1 MEVVLKIILIA
12 CLSYLIGSIPTAII
26 ISKRFFGF
34 DIRTKGSGNMG
45 STNAFRLLG
54 WKWGLFVQI
63 ADILKGYLAVV
74 LVAGFIGEGLI
85 FPNITM
91 FEHITLLK
99 ILAGI
104 FAVVGH
110 IWSVFAGFKGGK
122 GVNTAAGMLIG
133 LAPYDV
139 LIAAS
144 LFALTVI
151 FSGYISLG
159 SIMAAFS
166 IPSSMIVRYNIFGAD
181 IPGYGILIYFAV
193 GLMVLVF
200 YTHRANIKRLL
211 NGNENKFSKLQ
222 LFKRKPRT
230 AEIPTD
236 KDKN

>member
-1 MEVVLKIILIA
+1 MEVILKIILISA
-12 CLSYLIGSIPTAII
+12 LSYLLGSIPTAVIV
-26 ISKRFFGF
+26 SKKFFGF

-63 ADILKGYLAVV
+63 ADVLKGYLAVV

-85 FPNITM
+85 FPNATM

-104 FAVVGH
+104 SSVIGH

-139 LIAAS
+139 LIAFS
-144 LFALTVI
+144 LFAITVI

-181 IPGYGILIYFAV
+181 IPGYSILIYFAL
-193 GLMVLVF
+193 GLMLLVV
-200 YTHRANIKRLL
+200 YTHRANIKRLIE
-211 NGNENKFSKLQ
+211 GNENKFTKLQ
-222 LFKRKPRT
+222 FFKVKNK
-230 AEIPTD
+230 E
-236 KDKN
+236 KDKS

>member
-1 MEVVLKIILIA
+1 MEVALKIGLIA
-12 CLSYLIGSIPTAII
+12 LLSYLLGSIPTAII
-26 ISKRFFGF
+26 VSKKFFGF

-45 STNAFRLLG
+45 STNAFRILG

-74 LVAGFIGEGLI
+74 LIAGYLGEGLI
-85 FPNITM
+85 FPNSTM

-99 ILAGI
+99 LLAGI
-104 FAVVGH
+104 SAVSGH

-122 GVNTAAGMLIG
+122 GANTAAGMLIG

-139 LIAAS
+139 LIAFS
-144 LFALTVI
+144 LFAITVI

-181 IPGYGILIYFAV
+181 IPGYSVLIYFALA
-193 GLMVLVF
+193 LMVLVV

-211 NGNENKFSKLQ
+211 DGSENKFSKLQ
-222 LFKRKPRT
+222 LIKWK
-230 AEIPTD
+230 
-236 KDKN
+236 KKNSEQS

>member
-1 MEVVLKIILIA
+1 MEVTLKIFLIVI
-12 CLSYLIGSIPTAII
+12 LSYLIGSIPSAVIV
-26 ISKRFFGF
+26 SKKFFGF

-74 LVAGFIGEGLI
+74 LVAGYIGEGLI
-85 FPNITM
+85 FPNATM
-91 FEHITLLK
+91 FEHLTLLK
-99 ILAGI
+99 ILAGVSSVI
-104 FAVVGH
+104 GH
-110 IWSVFAGFKGGK
+110 IWSVFVGFKGGK

-139 LIAAS
+139 LIAFS
-144 LFALTVI
+144 LFAITVI

-181 IPGYGILIYFAV
+181 IPGYGVLIYFAL
-193 GLMVLVF
+193 GLMVLVLF
-200 YTHRANIKRLL
+200 THRANIKRLL
-211 NGNENKFSKLQ
+211 KGTENKFNKLQ
-222 LFKRKPRT
+222 LIKL
-230 AEIPTD
+230 
-236 KDKN
+236 KNKNVDNPENGD

>member
-1 MEVVLKIILIA
+1 MEVILKILVIA
-12 CLSYLIGSIPTAII
+12 IGSYLLGSIPTAVI
-26 ISKRFFGF
+26 ISKKFFGY

-54 WKWGLFVQI
+54 WKWGLFVQL
-63 ADILKGYLAVV
+63 ADILKGYLSVV
-74 LVAGFIGEGLI
+74 LIAGVIGQGLI
-85 FPNITM
+85 FPNTTM

-99 ILAGI
+99 VLAGI

-139 LIAAS
+139 LIALS
-144 LFALTVI
+144 LFAITVI

-181 IPGYGILIYFAV
+181 IPGYGVLIYFAL

-211 NGNENKFSKLQ
+211 DGSENKFTKLQ
-222 LFKRKPRT
+222 IFKAKKSNSDNT
-230 AEIPTD
+230 
-236 KDKN
+236 

>member
-1 MEVVLKIILIA
+1 MEVVFKIFSIVI
-12 CLSYLIGSIPTAII
+12 LSYLVGSIPTAVWV
-26 ISKRFFGF
+26 SKRFFGF

-45 STNAFRLLG
+45 STNAFRTLG
-54 WKWGLFVQI
+54 WKWGLFVQLV
-63 ADILKGYLAVV
+63 DVLKGYAAVV
-74 LVAGFIGEGLI
+74 FIAGYIGEGLI
-85 FPNITM
+85 FPNATM

-104 FAVVGH
+104 SAVVGH

-139 LIAAS
+139 LIAFS

-181 IPGYGILIYFAV
+181 IPGYSILIYFAI
-193 GLMVLVF
+193 GLMVLVL

-211 NGNENKFSKLQ
+211 EGSENKFTRLQ
-222 LFKRKPRT
+222 LIKLKQ
-230 AEIPTD
+230 
-236 KDKN
+236 KDRQKID

>member
-1 MEVVLKIILIA
+1 MEVVFKIFSIVI
-12 CLSYLIGSIPTAII
+12 LSYLVGSIPTAVWV
-26 ISKRFFGF
+26 SKRFFGF

-45 STNAFRLLG
+45 STNAFRTLG
-54 WKWGLFVQI
+54 WKWGLFVQLV
-63 ADILKGYLAVV
+63 DLLKGYAAVV
-74 LVAGFIGEGLI
+74 FIAGYIGEGLI
-85 FPNITM
+85 FPNATM

-104 FAVVGH
+104 SAVVGH

-139 LIAAS
+139 LIAFS

-181 IPGYGILIYFAV
+181 IPGYSILIYFAI
-193 GLMVLVF
+193 GLMVLVL

-211 NGNENKFSKLQ
+211 EGSENKFTRLQ
-222 LFKRKPRT
+222 LIKLKQ
-230 AEIPTD
+230 
-236 KDKN
+236 KDRQKID

>member
-1 MEVVLKIILIA
+1 MEVVLKIALIA
-12 CLSYLIGSIPTAII
+12 VLSYFVGSIPTAII
-26 ISKRFFGF
+26 VSKRFFGF

-45 STNAFRLLG
+45 STNAFRILG

-63 ADILKGYLAVV
+63 TDILKGYLAVV
-74 LVAGFIGEGLI
+74 LVAGYIGEGLI
-85 FPNITM
+85 FPNATM

-99 ILAGI
+99 LLAGVS
-104 FAVVGH
+104 AVVGH

-139 LIAAS
+139 LIAFS

-181 IPGYGILIYFAV
+181 IPGYSVLIYFAL
-193 GLMVLVF
+193 GLMVLVI

-211 NGNENKFSKLQ
+211 QGNENKFSKLQ
-222 LFKRKPRT
+222 LIKLKNKPK
-230 AEIPTD
+230 EE
-236 KDKN
+236 N

>member
-1 MEVVLKIILIA
+1 MEVTLKIILISL
-12 CLSYLIGSIPTAII
+12 LSYLLGSIPTAII
-26 ISKRFFGF
+26 ISKKFFGF

-63 ADILKGYLAVV
+63 ADVLKGYIAVV
-74 LVAGFIGEGLI
+74 LIAGYIGEGLI
-85 FPNITM
+85 FPNATI

-99 ILAGI
+99 ILAGVSSVI
-104 FAVVGH
+104 GH

-139 LIAAS
+139 LIAFS
-144 LFALTVI
+144 LFVVTVI

-181 IPGYGILIYFAV
+181 IPGYSILIYFAL
-193 GLMVLVF
+193 GLMVLVI

-211 NGNENKFSKLQ
+211 NGSENKFSKLQ
-222 LFKRKPRT
+222 IFKKKPET
-230 AEIPTD
+230 VKIPID